1 MGPQLFMPL
10 VENAGQP
17 VCYTY
22 LVWIEGQSGALN
34 DTFGLVLGQQ
44 QYDTIYLFCDIFG
57 LVSVPISAM
66 TRYI

>member
-44 QYDTIYLFCDIFG
+44 QYDTIYLVCFRGQKMCDVLY
-57 LVSVPISAM
+57 LVRV
-66 TRYI
+66 